1 MLSTQARVLSGGRIL
16 SLALLGGIT
25 LSPISA
31 TGNAHAAR
39 SAAPAQ
45 SWLTLVGPWLCRT
58 WADSPTGD
66 AQNALA
72 NALDQSLAPS
82 MPDSVGGSSGDATAH
97 CTRRWHVDAQGR
109 LLSDDPAWV
118 STPDGLW
125 PSNLQDARPD
135 AYLMRVDHPA
145 AKSMHTERHTK
156 RRASSTGT
164 GSSGGSWTPPPPPPG
179 GYNAWAPV
187 PGHPSYGMS
196 DFAGDPWH
204 AYFGFCT
211 WWAWYRHQSEP
222 LLKMGNAANWPR
234 VAPSYGLHVGSKP
247 VVGATAIFQPGVEG
261 ADAGAGHAAHVEA
274 VLGGGWF
281 IISEMNFGW
290 NGGGWGRVD
299 WRYVYVAPG
308 VSFIY

>member
-1 MLSTQARVLSGGRIL
+1 MLSTQARLLSGGRIL

-25 LSPISA
+25 LSPIPA
-31 TGNAHAAR
+31 TGNAQAAR
-39 SAAPAQ
+39 PAAPAQ
-45 SWLTLVGPWLCRT
+45 SWLTLAGPWLCRT
-58 WADSPTGD
+58 WASSPSGD
-66 AQNALA
+66 AQDALA
-72 NALDQSLAPS
+72 EALDQTIAAVAPE
-82 MPDSVGGSSGDATAH
+82 SVAGSSGGATVH
-97 CTRRWHVDAQGR
+97 CTSHWHVNSSGQ
-109 LLSDDPAWV
+109 LLSDDPNWV

-125 PSNLQDARPD
+125 PTNLQDSRPD
-135 AYLMRVDHPA
+135 AYLMRAYRPA
-145 AKSMHTERHTK
+145 AKSVRTEHHSK
-156 RRASSTGT
+156 RKASVSSSRST
-164 GSSGGSWTPPPPPPG
+164 GGSWTPPPPPPG
-179 GYNAWAPV
+179 GYDAWAPV

-234 VAPSYGLHVGSKP
+234 VAPSYGLHVGTKP
-247 VVGATAIFQPGVEG
+247 VVGATAVFQPGVEG
-261 ADAGAGHAAHVEA
+261 ADSGAGHVGHVEA
-274 VLGGGWF
+274 VLSGGWF

-299 WRYVYVAPG
+299 WRYVYVASG